1 MDMLAGQAN
10 NAGNSTY
17 DGSYGASPCFA
28 QVIAEKVCVA
38 VYGAQA
44 HGSVT

>member
-1 MDMLAGQAN
+1 MLVGQAN
-10 NAGNSTY
+10 NA
-17 DGSYGASPCFA
+17 GSYGASPCFA